1 MGSFGYEAT
10 VLLHSNLN
18 YTRMK
23 TSSRNAIYALIVT
36 VLFSACSRPYATYQK
51 MPVEH
56 YGSRKTQT
64 PVAVPAEVVTTEKTL
79 ATTQP
84 EAAIIPSSS
93 LPAVANTPSVEIA
106 NAKAAVDQVV
116 ASSVNKVTSN
126 KLQKSMARIQKML
139 GAETT
144 QTSMDSRKAGVA
156 KKTNLV
162 ERLMLKNVDKKI
174 KNALAPNHPN
184 APKAVNVM
192 VTVGAIVALIGLIL
206 YLATASNAIGI
217 TLLIVGLVLLLVGLI
232 V

>member
-1 MGSFGYEAT
+1 M
-10 VLLHSNLN
+10 LRQNLN

-23 TSSRNAIYALIVT
+23 TSSRNVIYALIAT

-64 PVAVPAEVVTTEKTL
+64 PVAVPTEVVSTEKAL
-79 ATTQP
+79 VTTQP
-84 EAAIIPSSS
+84 DAAIIPSSS
-93 LPAVANTPSVEIA
+93 LPAVVSTPSA
-106 NAKAAVDQVV
+106 DAAKAKAAVDQVV
-116 ASSVNKVTSN
+116 ASSANKVTSN

-139 GAETT
+139 GAENT
-144 QTSMDSRKAGVA
+144 QTAMDARKAGVA
-156 KKTNLV
+156 KKPNLA

-174 KNALAPNHPN
+174 KRALAPNHPN
-184 APKAVNVM
+184 APKAVNVI
-192 VTVGAIVALIGLIL
+192 VTVGAIVALVGLIL
-206 YLATASNAIGI
+206 YLATTSNAIGI

>member
-1 MGSFGYEAT
+1 
-10 VLLHSNLN
+10 
-18 YTRMK
+18 MK
-23 TSSRNAIYALIVT
+23 TSSRNVIYALIAT

-64 PVAVPAEVVTTEKTL
+64 PVAVPTEVVSAEKAL

-84 EAAIIPSSS
+84 DAAIIPSSS
-93 LPAVANTPSVEIA
+93 LPAVVGTPSTPSADVA
-106 NAKAAVDQVV
+106 KAKAAVDQVV
-116 ASSVNKVTSN
+116 ASSANKVTSN

-139 GAETT
+139 GAENT
-144 QTSMDSRKAGVA
+144 QTAMDARKAGVA
-156 KKTNLV
+156 KKTNLA

-174 KNALAPNHPN
+174 KRALAPNHPN
-184 APKAVNVM
+184 APKAVNVI
-192 VTVGAIVALIGLIL
+192 VTVGAIVALVGLIL
-206 YLATASNAIGI
+206 YLATTSNAIGI